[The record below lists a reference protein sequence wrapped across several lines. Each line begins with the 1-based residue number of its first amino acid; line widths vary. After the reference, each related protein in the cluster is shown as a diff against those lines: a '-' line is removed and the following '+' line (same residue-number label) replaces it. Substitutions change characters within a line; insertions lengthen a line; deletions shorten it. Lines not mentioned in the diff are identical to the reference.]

1 MPDVRPAVVSGLLHT
16 SKDWSAYDPV
26 AFETELANIELA
38 ATQTDDVDW
47 SFSKYDNHISQLLDQ
62 HAPKRDD
69 RRQPCRLACWFDIE
83 CHQQKKKTRHLEEVY
98 RKTHL
103 PQSRDNWQ
111 KALNGYRDLPRR
123 KEQQYW
129 NGRIGDTAAAQNPGS
144 L

>member
-1 MPDVRPAVVSGLLHT
+1 MQAGTLVRHRMPPTEEEDATSRGGL
-16 SKDWSAYDPV
+16 S
-26 AFETELANIELA
+26 E
-38 ATQTDDVDW
+38 
-47 SFSKYDNHISQLLDQ
+47 
-62 HAPKRDD
+62 
-69 RRQPCRLACWFDIE
+69 
-83 CHQQKKKTRHLEEVY
+83 
-98 RKTHL
+98 THL